1 MEFSDID
8 PSQFL
13 DQLSWD
19 AQDNGDISQ
28 GDGDDRRR
36 QSSLDNESE
45 FSCDLNAKSERDDD
59 DGRGQYPWD
68 VLMGPLDVGL
78 QPMGE
83 PNEQKEQDQGDRER
97 LEQTN
102 QQETKIQVYPPM
114 ESNESAMAS
123 SAQSSQQTQPHL
135 LTHPQAMTSLS
146 RCPMFPLP
154 GSSFNVSGGIS
165 SNVNA
170 PIDNKNSGS
179 SNSNP
184 TNHHNLESSSTHQV
198 SVGNTTSSQT
208 GCSSQTSGRSN
219 NDSTLSSAIYNLPN
233 THNTS
238 LPSWNDSMDIM
249 YSPLF
254 NIGGTNATVN
264 TNHGGTSFNPFQCTP
279 LNSAFGTSSQQNS
292 MINHHYG
299 MAINGFHP
307 QVNAIVNPVLPLNN
321 TIPAHSSGPARAGT
335 TSPGTVK
342 TSNAGKS
349 MSGNTTLLPS
359 SQQIKQQAPPVGKN
373 HQKPSKQKDK
383 KATSERNERE
393 QLRAKKITQ
402 LIHEIRSNMEAEG
415 WKEEMKSKYET
426 LSQ

>member
-1 MEFSDID
+1 
-8 PSQFL
+8 
-13 DQLSWD
+13 
-19 AQDNGDISQ
+19 
-28 GDGDDRRR
+28 
-36 QSSLDNESE
+36 
-45 FSCDLNAKSERDDD
+45 
-59 DGRGQYPWD
+59 
-68 VLMGPLDVGL
+68 
-78 QPMGE
+78 
-83 PNEQKEQDQGDRER
+83 
-97 LEQTN
+97 
-102 QQETKIQVYPPM
+102 
-114 ESNESAMAS
+114 
-123 SAQSSQQTQPHL
+123 
-135 LTHPQAMTSLS
+135 
-146 RCPMFPLP
+146 
-154 GSSFNVSGGIS
+154 
-165 SNVNA
+165 
-170 PIDNKNSGS
+170 
-179 SNSNP
+179 
-184 TNHHNLESSSTHQV
+184 
-198 SVGNTTSSQT
+198 
-208 GCSSQTSGRSN
+208 
-219 NDSTLSSAIYNLPN
+219 
-233 THNTS
+233 
-238 LPSWNDSMDIM
+238 
-249 YSPLF
+249 
-254 NIGGTNATVN
+254 
-264 TNHGGTSFNPFQCTP
+264 
-279 LNSAFGTSSQQNS
+279 